1 MKVKVQR
8 LMDDGYGT
16 THVIGE
22 GYFDETLYNDILS
35 AKDNSEIYES
45 LMDIVPDTDI
55 ELYEIGN
62 PNGYGNVVDEF
73 RIYVNGE
80 LFKTI

>member
-8 LMDDGYGT
+8 LMDDGYGS
-16 THVIGE
+16 THIIGE
-22 GYFDETLYNDILS
+22 GYFDETLINDIEK
-35 AKDNSEIYES
+35 AEDDSEIYEA

-55 ELYEIGN
+55 DLYSIGN
-62 PNGYGNVVDEF
+62 PNGYGNMVDGF
-73 RIYVNGE
+73 RIYINGE

>member
-1 MKVKVQR
+1 MKLKVQR

-16 THVIGE
+16 THIISE
-22 GYFDETLYNDILS
+22 GYFDETLYNDIQS
-35 AKDNSEIYES
+35 VEDDSEIYDT
-45 LMDIVPDTDI
+45 LMEIVPDTDI
-55 ELYEIGN
+55 DLYSIGN

-73 RIYVNGE
+73 RIYVDGE

>member
-1 MKVKVQR
+1 MKVKIQR
-8 LMDDGYGT
+8 LMDDGYGI

-22 GYFDETLYNDILS
+22 GYFDETIYNDILS
-35 AKDNSEIYES
+35 AKDNSEIYEA
-45 LMDIVPDTDI
+45 LMDIVSDTDI
-55 ELYEIGN
+55 DLYEIGN
-62 PNGYGNVVDEF
+62 PNGYGNIVDEF